1 MIYIIT
7 ITFALGTA
15 FEEIFEFGWSGAL
28 LITLTALAVFF
39 VLYKDQKYFA
49 KIILFVALA
58 FAIGLL
64 RAGILDQSPDANLI
78 QSVGKE
84 INLDAKI
91 VAEPD
96 ERDINTRYII
106 TPENYKSK
114 ILLVAAR
121 APRFDFGD
129 RVQVA
134 GRLNLPK
141 NFEADTGEEFDY
153 ISFLSKDNIHF
164 IVYQP
169 QIILVE
175 KAGWGIRST
184 LFQLKNVFIEKIGAV
199 VPEPNTSLLSGM
211 IFGAKQ
217 SLGDA
222 LLEQFRNVGLIHIIV
237 LSGYNIAIIAAG
249 VFCLTNRIDKRNL
262 GFAVSAIF
270 ILLFAIMVG
279 LSATVV
285 RSSIMALIAILAR
298 FLGRPADA
306 LRWLFIAG
314 FLMLLY
320 NPLTLL
326 RDPSFQL
333 SFMATL
339 GLIIFSPFVYQILS
353 KKFSFISERF
363 ALREIISSTIA
374 VQIFILPLLIKMS
387 RIVSLISFIINP
399 FILPFTPLLMAL
411 GGLTG
416 GAGLISYFLSWP
428 FGTLSYLLTEFVIRT
443 VELSASLPLAT
454 LPVGQISLWLIII
467 WYLFYGFIYFKLK
480 SKGVSP
486 HPASGHP
493 PLD

>member
-1 MIYIIT
+1 MIYISIVL
-7 ITFALGTA
+7 FALGII
-15 FEEIFEFGWSGAL
+15 FEEIFIIGWSVG
-28 LITLTALAVFF
+28 IFVGFLTLAVYL
-39 VLYKDQKYFA
+39 VLQKEKKYWA
-49 KIILFVALA
+49 KVVLIVGLSFC
-58 FAIGLL
+58 IGFIRLSL
-64 RAGILDQSPDANLI
+64 VDISPDQSLI
-78 QSVGKE
+78 QKVGE
-84 INLDAKI
+84 KI
-91 VAEPD
+91 SLTTRIAEEPD
-96 ERDINTRYII
+96 RRDVSVRYVVSSH
-106 TPENYKSK
+106 ESKSK
-114 ILLVAAR
+114 ILLVAN
-121 APRFDFGD
+121 RFPEFQYGD
-129 RVQVA
+129 KIKVEGKLA
-134 GRLNLPK
+134 LPK
-141 NFEADTGEEFDY
+141 NFVGDMGVEFDY
-153 ISFLSKDNIHF
+153 ISYLSKDNIHF
-164 IVYQP
+164 IIYQP
-169 QIILVE
+169 QINLLE
-175 KAGWGIRST
+175 SSKAG
-184 LFQLKNVFIEKIGAV
+184 LFASLYQLKNIFIAKISNV
-199 VPEPNTSLLSGM
+199 VPEPNASLLSGM
-211 IFGAKQ
+211 LFGAKQ
-217 SLGDA
+217 SLGID
-222 LLEQFRNVGLIHIIV
+222 LLDQFKNVGLIHIVV
-237 LSGYNIAIIAAG
+237 LSGYNITIIAWAILSFTYYFG
-249 VFCLTNRIDKRNL
+249 KRNL
-262 GFAVSAIF
+262 GLF
-270 ILLFAIMVG
+270 ISVLGIILFSIMVG
-279 LSATVV
+279 LGATVI
-285 RSSIMALIAILAR
+285 RAGIMALIAILAR
-298 FLGRPADA
+298 YLGRPADA

-320 NPLTLL
+320 NPLSLL

-339 GLIIFSPFVYQILS
+339 GLIIFTPFVYQILS

-387 RIVSLISFIINP
+387 GIVSLISFIINP